1 MQHHDKSTN
10 QIEHRDCKIFRAV
23 MSKLGNFKKISCCT
37 GHDFS
42 SAVLIVKTERKFF
55 QMIKNIPSH
64 ILLNAGPKNV
74 APVSNKPVTSFMNA
88 KAHKKQG
95 NKNQKCFQ
103 LKIRNQ
109 RVQCITRKHRE
120 GNINCSHKNSTR
132 HVSGKELP
140 VRLVV
145 GEENLKRAF

>member
-1 MQHHDKSTN
+1 MPEKTIQNPSGQGRKAQDREAGFLKKFADKWQKNPLYST
-10 QIEHRDCKIFRAV
+10 
-23 MSKLGNFKKISCCT
+23 G
-37 GHDFS
+37 
-42 SAVLIVKTERKFF
+42 AVLIVKTERKFF

-95 NKNQKCFQ
+95 NKNQKSLQ

-145 GEENLKRAF
+145 REENFKRAF